1 MAKKKKHKLN
11 KNRKINNVAKN
22 TTKNIETQPTA
33 VISKDSYAEMPKIE
47 QNSVISD
54 VKFSL
59 AVLAVIII
67 SFVIL
72 YVILQ
77 NKSVSDQIYQVIKI
91 NL

>member
-11 KNRKINNVAKN
+11 KNRKINNVVKN